1 MNCSLKKKIQFPLS
15 MLLLCFLCACGSKDA
30 ETETSAK
37 PGTDSSN
44 SATITPSADKENSKT
59 TTESASTPTP
69 APSPTPKIV
78 RYHATIYDNLAKGT
92 TRELDIAEGDT
103 VDVDEFIQLLGY
115 NFIGC
120 YDSQKEDA
128 EKYINEDGLV
138 CTEVVSDIILY
149 AWYEPK
155 NYTLSFT
162 CNGQNSSSYGLQ
174 NINVAYDSNICEF
187 LPLNRIIG
195 ENQLVYSASYNG
207 LLLTDITSDQE
218 VPLNEATFQDSNI
231 FTENSKI
238 NLDLKTVTINMEENF
253 GLQEVCV
260 KDDYDQFEQRFKDE
274 YICDGFAF
282 TDVDFELLEK
292 LGFNTAIINVTCGIR
307 EKDDGEQE
315 IYVYNTAYENN
326 KDDSKKEKK
335 NKKKEMEDFLLGQK
349 THDCEKKDVEETT
362 TLTLEVPISRL
373 KTGTGIYIYYGAS
386 GFGDDDWYRVHTNI
400 NVKFEQRL
408 DK

>member
-1 MNCSLKKKIQFPLS
+1 MKHFLKKKIYFPLS
-15 MLLLCFLCACGSKDA
+15 ILLFCFLCSCGSKDA
-30 ETETSAK
+30 ETEANAK
-37 PGTDSSN
+37 PGADSSD
-44 SATITPSADKENSKT
+44 SATITPSANKEEDRPKT
-59 TTESASTPTP
+59 EPASTPASSSTRQP
-69 APSPTPKIV
+69 V
-78 RYHATIYDNLAKGT
+78 RYHAMIYDNLSKGT

-103 VDVDEFIQLLGY
+103 IDIDEFIQLLGY

-120 YDSQKEDA
+120 YDSPTQKD
-128 EKYINEDGLV
+128 EKYIDEDGLV
-138 CTEVVSDIILY
+138 CTEVVSDVVLY

-162 CNGQNSSSYGLQ
+162 CNDKDGSEYGLQ
-174 NINVAYDSNICEF
+174 NINVAYDSDICEF
-187 LPLNRIIG
+187 LPLNRIVG
-195 ENQLVYSASYNG
+195 ENQLIYSTSYG
-207 LLLTDITSDQE
+207 ELFLTDITSDQK
-218 VPLNEATFQDSNI
+218 VLLNNATFQGSDI
-231 FTENSKI
+231 FMENARI
-238 NLDLKTVTINMEENF
+238 VLNLETVTVSMEENF
-253 GLQEVCV
+253 GLQEVCI

-274 YICDGFAF
+274 YICDGFPF
-282 TDVDFELLEK
+282 EDVDFELLEK

-315 IYVYNTAYENN
+315 IYVYNMTYENN
-326 KDDSKKEKK
+326 KDDGKKEQK

-362 TLTLEVPISRL
+362 ILTLEVPISRL
-373 KTGTGIYIYYGAS
+373 KTGTGIYVYYGAN